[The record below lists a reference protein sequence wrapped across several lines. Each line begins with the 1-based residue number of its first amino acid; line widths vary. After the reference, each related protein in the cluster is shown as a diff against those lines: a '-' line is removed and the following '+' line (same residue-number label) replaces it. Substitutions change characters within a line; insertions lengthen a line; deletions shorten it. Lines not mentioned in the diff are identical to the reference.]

1 MTGISLWDF
10 MEAYLQHLV
19 AQSVGI
25 ALMIVAVVA
34 FFESL
39 ALVGM
44 ILPGTVMMA
53 TLGTL
58 IGSGQVGLYEAWLA
72 AGLGCFCG
80 DWVSYFIGRKFK
92 GPLHSWKFLQRYQT
106 LLDKTGHA
114 LDRHSFATV
123 ILGRFIGPTRP
134 LVPLVAGMLNLPP
147 YKFAPPNIVGCIF
160 WPPVY
165 FLPGILA
172 GVAIDIPAGHN
183 STVFKWL
190 LLGSIS
196 LLWLSA
202 WLVWRWI
209 RSAKN
214 SDDAMSRW
222 LPLPRLRWVCILSV
236 AATVVSFLMLS
247 KQSLM
252 PVYGHLLW
260 EVMVR

>member
-1 MTGISLWDF
+1 

-19 AQSVGI
+19 AQSVGF
-25 ALMIVAVVA
+25 ALIIVAVVA

-39 ALVGM
+39 ALVGL

-72 AGLGCFCG
+72 AGLGCFLG
-80 DWVSYFIGRKFK
+80 DWASYFIGRGFK
-92 GPLHSWKFLQRYQT
+92 EPLHRWRFLQRYQS
-106 LLDKTGHA
+106 LLDKTGYA

-147 YKFAPPNIVGCIF
+147 YKFAPPNIVGCIT

-172 GVAIDIPAGHN
+172 GVAIDIPASHN
-183 STVFKWL
+183 SGVFKWL
-190 LLGSIS
+190 LFIS
-196 LLWLSA
+196 VMLIWLSA
-202 WLVWRWI
+202 WLAWRWF
-209 RSAKN
+209 RAGKGSPDMMTK
-214 SDDAMSRW
+214 W
-222 LPLPRLRWVCILSV
+222 LPLTRLRVVCVLSV
-236 AATVVSFLMLS
+236 VATVVSIVMLS
-247 KQSLM
+247 KQPMM

-260 EVMVR
+260 KVITR

>member
-1 MTGISLWDF
+1 

-19 AQSVGI
+19 AQSVGF
-25 ALMIVAVVA
+25 ALILVSVVA

-39 ALVGM
+39 ALVGLL
-44 ILPGTVMMA
+44 LPGTVMMA

-72 AGLGCFCG
+72 AGLGCFVG
-80 DWVSYFIGRKFK
+80 DWTSYFIGRGFK
-92 GPLHSWKFLQRYQT
+92 GPLHNWSFLKRYQA

-114 LDRHSFATV
+114 LEQHSFATV

-147 YKFAPPNIVGCIF
+147 LKFAPPNIVGCIT

-172 GVAIDIPAGHN
+172 GVAIDIPHSHS
-183 STVFKWL
+183 STVFKWAL
-190 LLGSIS
+190 FITVVLI
-196 LLWLSA
+196 WLSA

-209 RSAKN
+209 RSEKVQA
-214 SDDAMSRW
+214 DAVSKW
-222 LPLPRLRWVCILSV
+222 LPLARLRWVSIISLV
-236 AATVVSFLMLS
+236 ATAVSIYMLI
-247 KQSLM
+247 KQPLM
-252 PVYGHLLW
+252 PIYAHLLYK
-260 EVMVR
+260 VITR

>member
-1 MTGISLWDF
+1 

-19 AQSVGI
+19 AQSVGF
-25 ALMIVAVVA
+25 ALIIVAVVA

-39 ALVGM
+39 ALVGL

-72 AGLGCFCG
+72 AGLGCFFG
-80 DWVSYFIGRKFK
+80 DWASYFIGRRFK
-92 GPLHSWKFLQRYQT
+92 EPLHQWKFLQRYQS

-123 ILGRFIGPTRP
+123 IIGRFIGPTRP
-134 LVPLVAGMLNLPP
+134 LVPLAAGMLNLPP
-147 YKFAPPNIVGCIF
+147 YKFAPPNIIGCIT

-172 GVAIDIPAGHN
+172 GVAIDIPTGHN
-183 STVFKWL
+183 SAVFKWML
-190 LLGSIS
+190 FAAFVLI
-196 LLWLSA
+196 WLSA
-202 WLVWRWI
+202 WLIWRWF
-209 RSAKN
+209 RAGKAAP
-214 SDDAMSRW
+214 DAMTKW
-222 LPLPRLRWVCILSV
+222 LPLPRLRVVCVLSLV
-236 AATVVSFLMLS
+236 ATAVSIVMLS
-247 KQSLM
+247 KQPMM

-260 EVMVR
+260 KVITR

>member
-1 MTGISLWDF
+1 

-25 ALMIVAVVA
+25 ALIIVAVVA

-39 ALVGM
+39 ALVGL

-72 AGLGCFCG
+72 AGLGCFVG
-80 DWVSYFIGRKFK
+80 DWASYFIGRRFK
-92 GPLHSWKFLQRYQT
+92 GPLHNWKFLQRYQA
-106 LLDKTGHA
+106 LLDKTGSA

-123 ILGRFIGPTRP
+123 IIGRFIGPTRP
-134 LVPLVAGMLNLPP
+134 LVPMVAGMLSLPP
-147 YKFAPPNIVGCIF
+147 YKFAPPNIVGCIT

-190 LLGSIS
+190 LLGSAA
-196 LLWLSA
+196 LLWLTA
-202 WLVWRWI
+202 WLLWRWF
-209 RSAKN
+209 RSDKN
-214 SDDAMSRW
+214 SGDAMARW
-222 LPLPRLRWVCILSV
+222 LPLARVRVLSV
-236 AATVVSFLMLS
+236 LGVIGTAVCFVMLS
-247 KQSLM
+247 KQHLM

-260 EVMVR
+260 KVITR